1 MGIAVALLAALGYGL
16 LELAFFAHRNQLLP
30 WEASHF
36 ALGALFA
43 VMHLAVALV
52 ALAAAGVA
60 VRCTPSP
67 SSASAITA
75 CPAT

>member
-36 ALGALFA
+36 ALGALLQE
-43 VMHLAVALV
+43 VHLIPGSVEGV
-52 ALAAAGVA
+52 SSRSSLATRATNAA
-60 VRCTPSP
+60 TD
-67 SSASAITA
+67 
-75 CPAT
+75 